1 MIPVEEFSD
10 ADYNFKGFID
20 LVIKTSDGKHHI
32 IDWKTCSWGWNARK
46 RAEPMIIYQLIYYKH
61 YYAKKHNIDPGMIET
76 HFGLLKRTAKKD
88 HVELFKITS
97 GKKRTENA
105 IKLLVAALYNITN
118 KKYTKNKLACHG
130 PFGPCDFYKT
140 EHCI

>member
-1 MIPVEEFSD
+1 MARIIVTTATLQLE
-10 ADYNFKGFID
+10 KGFARKFEAD
-20 LVIKTSDGKHHI
+20 VIKEI
-32 IDWKTCSWGWNARK
+32 
-46 RAEPMIIYQLIYYKH
+46 
-61 YYAKKHNIDPGMIET
+61 KKKFRRVGSAI
-76 HFGLLKRTAKKD
+76 A
-88 HVELFKITS
+88 
-97 GKKRTENA
+97 KRTENA